1 MNLNCISTIGYLDF
15 NCFESFNYIELSIT
29 NLQSNI
35 VNHYLSLRTDLDKGM
50 RTKTIKKNRINVVTL
65 GCSKNVYDS
74 EVLMG
79 QLKASGKDV
88 VHEQE
93 GNVVVINTCGFI
105 NNAKE
110 ESVNT
115 ILEFIQKKEAGEVDK
130 VFVTGCLSERY
141 KPDLQKEIPNVD
153 QYFGTTELP
162 GLLKALG
169 ADYKHELIGERLT
182 TTPKNYAYLK
192 IAEGCDRPCSFC
204 AIPLMR
210 GKHKS
215 TPIEQ
220 LVVEAEKLAANGVKE
235 LILIAQDLT
244 YYGLDL
250 YKKRNLSELLENLV
264 KVEGI
269 DWIRLHYA
277 FPTGFPMDVLDVMK
291 REPKICN
298 YLDIPLQHISDAILK
313 SMRRGTTKE
322 KTTKLLKEFRAK
334 VPEMTIRTTL
344 IVGYPGETEED
355 FQTLKEWVK
364 EMRFE
369 RLGCFTYSHEENTH
383 AYNLEDNVPEE
394 VKMQRANEIMELQSQ
409 ISWELNQEKIGKEF
423 KVVLDRKEGN
433 YFVGRTEFDSPDV
446 DNEVLI
452 DATKTYLKTGEFTTI
467 KVVEAEDFDL
477 YGEVV

>member
-1 MNLNCISTIGYLDF
+1 
-15 NCFESFNYIELSIT
+15 
-29 NLQSNI
+29 
-35 VNHYLSLRTDLDKGM
+35 M
-50 RTKTIKKNRINVVTL
+50 RTKSLKKNKINVVTL

-79 QLKASGKDV
+79 QLRANNKEVA
-88 VHEQE
+88 HEEE

-105 NNAKE
+105 ANAKE

-115 ILEFIQKKEAGEVDK
+115 ILDYVQRKEAGDVDK

-141 KPDLQKEIPNVD
+141 KPDLEKEIPNVD
-153 QYFGTTELP
+153 EYFGTSDLP
-162 GLLKALG
+162 NLLKALG

-215 TPIEQ
+215 TPIED
-220 LVVEAEKLAANGVKE
+220 LVAEAEKLAANGVKE

-250 YKKRNLSELLENLV
+250 YKKRNLAELLRALA

-269 DWIRLHYA
+269 EWIRLHYA
-277 FPTGFPMDVLDVMK
+277 FPTGFPMDVLEVM
-291 REPKICN
+291 RNEPKICN
-298 YLDIPLQHISDAILK
+298 YIDIPLQHIADAILK
-313 SMRRGTTKE
+313 SMRRGTTQT
-322 KTTKLLKEFRAK
+322 KTTKLLKDFRQA
-334 VPEMTIRTTL
+334 VPKMAIRTTL

-355 FQTLKEWVK
+355 FETLKQWVQ

-383 AYNLEDNVPEE
+383 AYNLEDDVPEE
-394 VKMQRANEIMELQSQ
+394 VKQERANSIMEIQSQ
-409 ISWELNQEKIGKEF
+409 ISWELNQEKIGETF
-423 KVVLDRKEGN
+423 RCIIDRKEGN
-433 YFVGRTEFDSPDV
+433 HFVGRTEFDSPDV

-452 DATKTYLKTGEFTTI
+452 DATKHYVKIGDFVNIKITDASDYDLFGEP
-467 KVVEAEDFDL
+467 A
-477 YGEVV
+477 